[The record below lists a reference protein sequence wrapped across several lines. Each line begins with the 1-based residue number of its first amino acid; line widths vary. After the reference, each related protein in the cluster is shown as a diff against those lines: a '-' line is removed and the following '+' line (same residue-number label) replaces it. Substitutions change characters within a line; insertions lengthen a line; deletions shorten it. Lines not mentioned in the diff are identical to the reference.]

1 MQVFDLD
8 AQTRELDFVS
18 VNAEE
23 PIQGPNVIL
32 PLDRLDELSEVTGQ
46 KGLLIQGG
54 DSIEDVDLPLDQI
67 DLIQIHFDNFNDGRG
82 YSIAHLLRRAGYKGE
97 LLATGDVFKDV
108 VFYLK
113 RAGFTL
119 FAPREQA
126 IAQEAAAGLSTFT
139 KPYQASIAEPID
151 HYQTGK

>member
-8 AQTRELDFVS
+8 AQTLELDYALA
-18 VNAEE
+18 AEGE
-23 PIQGPNVIL
+23 LSAGNLIL
-32 PLDRLDELSEVTGQ
+32 PLNRLAELDQVSGK
-46 KGLLIQGG
+46 KGLLIKGG
-54 DSIEDVDLPLDQI
+54 DEIEDLDLPLDQL

-82 YSIAHLLRRAGYKGE
+82 YSIAHLLRRSGFTGD

-119 FAPREQA
+119 FEPRDEA
-126 IAQEAAAGLSTFT
+126 IAQEAAGGLTTFSKPCLLYTSDAAG
-139 KPYQASIAEPID
+139 E
-151 HYQTGK
+151 

>member
-8 AQTRELDFVS
+8 AQTLELDYVLA
-18 VNAEE
+18 AEGE
-23 PIQGPNVIL
+23 LSAGNLIL
-32 PLDRLDELSEVTGQ
+32 PLNRLAELDQVSGK
-46 KGLLIQGG
+46 KGLLIKGG
-54 DSIEDVDLPLDQI
+54 DEIEDLDLPLDQI
-67 DLIQIHFDNFNDGRG
+67 DLIQVHFDNFNDGRG
-82 YSIAHLLRRAGYKGE
+82 YSIAHLLRRSGFTGD

-119 FAPREQA
+119 FEPRDEA
-126 IAQEAAAGLSTFT
+126 IAQEAAGGLTTFS
-139 KPYQASIAEPID
+139 KPYQASTAQSAE